1 MNDFVSAKKVTPPE
15 ETSAPASHGGD
26 HEALP
31 R

>member
-1 MNDFVSAKKVTPPE
+1 MNDFVSAKKVTPE
-15 ETSAPASHGGD
+15 EMSAPTLHGGD